1 MIFKKGSKCPIAHKV
16 LNSHFELMKKHTSFL
31 VKYGIFK
38 FMGRKKEII
47 EYSFLSVHFTL
58 AYSIVFLG
66 DVWYLWARK
75 KEVIKNETIFN

>member
-1 MIFKKGSKCPIAHKV
+1 MQ
-16 LNSHFELMKKHTSFL
+16 KHWVFR
-31 VKYGIFK
+31 
-38 FMGRKKEII
+38 GRKKEII
-47 EYSFLSVHFTL
+47 EYGFLSVHFTL